1 MELESLRLDFQQTQK
16 SSNQSF
22 KQEKQQIIIKPL
34 YPDKKMKE
42 FGKPSL

>member
-22 KQEKQQIIIKPL
+22 KQEKQQIIIKPF

-42 FGKPSL
+42 PSL